1 MARYLVVD
9 FETTGLGKDAANGH
23 APYAAD
29 RRPLPRPNY
38 PVELAAAV
46 VEADG
51 RISAR
56 AAMLVRGAE
65 RLDPWVEEHCP
76 HLSVRACERDGVEFG
91 EALAR
96 LAAMA
101 PDATLV
107 AHNLAYDWGVI
118 AETASELGLKG
129 GDAFR
134 SLQAMPRF
142 CTCVNEQ
149 TKRNRTAYF
158 FKRLSTWIGPNL
170 GTLAA
175 AHGVAYD
182 ASKAHGAAYDVEVTA
197 GCLVKIKQLG
207 A

>member
-1 MARYLVVD
+1 MASSRPSPA
-9 FETTGLGKDAANGH
+9 LGAEPGAGG
-23 APYAAD
+23 D
-29 RRPLPRPNY
+29 RSA
-38 PVELAAAV
+38 VAV
-46 VEADG
+46 VFAQ
-51 RISAR
+51 RKVQASAAHPAHR
-56 AAMLVRGAE
+56 E
-65 RLDPWVEEHCP
+65 QEHCP

-118 AETASELGLKG
+118 AETANQLGLKG

-149 TKRNRTAYF
+149 TKRDRTAYF
-158 FKRLSTWIGPNL
+158 FKRLNTWIGPKL
-170 GTLAA
+170 GALAA